1 MDKPLRCAII
11 GQNPMRFPWGFDE
24 EDDRCRKL
32 KIELAQQIM
41 ALRQSGVSQF
51 LTACDSGVGLYAAE
65 IVNGLRTTDHDLM
78 LICYTP
84 HEEQATK
91 WAPYLRE
98 RYFTMLEKCT
108 LIFTVCE
115 VGAPDAQLHAYKKI
129 IDLADVM
136 LAVYDGDT
144 PATGNAEDRV
154 LAYAESM
161 EKPLVLLHPTELT
174 TMRIGW
180 PFRTG

>member
-1 MDKPLRCAII
+1 MDKPVRCAVM
-11 GQNPMRFPWGFDE
+11 GQHPLRFPWGFDE

-32 KIELAQQIM
+32 KMELAQQIM
-41 ALRQSGVSQF
+41 VLRQSGVSQF
-51 LTACDSGVGLYAAE
+51 LVACDCGVGLYAAE
-65 IVNGLRTTDHDLM
+65 IVNGLRMTDRDLM
-78 LICYTP
+78 LLCYTP

-98 RYFTMLEKCT
+98 RYFTMLENST
-108 LIFTVCE
+108 HISAVCP
-115 VGAPDAQLHAYKKI
+115 VDIPDAQLQAYKKI

-154 LAYAESM
+154 LAYAESL

>member
-1 MDKPLRCAII
+1 MRCAVM
-11 GQNPMRFPWGFDE
+11 GQHPLRFPWGFDE

-32 KIELAQQIM
+32 KMELAQQIM
-41 ALRQSGVSQF
+41 VLRQSGVSQF
-51 LTACDSGVGLYAAE
+51 LVACDCGVGLYAAE
-65 IVNGLRTTDHDLM
+65 IVNGLRMTDRDLM
-78 LICYTP
+78 LLCYTP

-98 RYFTMLEKCT
+98 RYFTMLENST
-108 LIFTVCE
+108 HISAVCP
-115 VGAPDAQLHAYKKI
+115 VGAPDAQLQAYKKI
-129 IDLADVM
+129 IDLTDVM

-154 LAYAESM
+154 LAYAETM
-161 EKPLVLLHPTELT
+161 DKPLVLLHPTELT